1 MLGLITHH
9 GLALVF
15 ANVLTQQIGLP
26 IPALPTLL
34 VAGALVADGKFSAW
48 AVFAAAFIACGI
60 SDAFWYTA
68 GRLYGR
74 RVLKLLCHISLSPD
88 SCVRQAEYR
97 FDRWGRLTLL
107 LAKFVPGGSMIA
119 PPLAGTMRVSLW
131 TFALLDGLGAAIW
144 VGVAI
149 GSGMLLHH
157 EIDRL
162 IGRLQELG
170 AIAIGV
176 IGMLLAGY
184 IAIKWQQ
191 RRRFYSRLRMARITV
206 DELHRLMVEG
216 QRPVIVDLRT
226 SLARDQDSYSIP
238 GAVRA
243 DFAQVD
249 QWLEQ
254 VPRDREV
261 IFYCT
266 CPNEA
271 AAAQVAR
278 KLMDLGY
285 THVRPLLGGLDA
297 WIAAGYQVESGSAAS
312 PYGASLRE
320 GSPPALP
327 MTSVPRPARE
337 SVFPGVDSLHL
348 QRAAA
353 GVKRGG
359 SAAGV

>member
-1 MLGLITHH
+1 MLGLITQH
-9 GLALVF
+9 GFALIF
-15 ANVLTQQIGLP
+15 ANVLIQQIGLP

-34 VAGALVADGKFSAW
+34 VAGALVADGKLSGW

-68 GRLYGR
+68 GRLFGR

-97 FDRWGRLTLL
+97 FDRWARLSLL

-149 GSGMLLHH
+149 GLGVLLHH

-170 AIAIGV
+170 TIAIGV

-216 QRPVIVDLRT
+216 QRPIIVDLRT
-226 SLARDQDSYSIP
+226 SLAREEESHFIP
-238 GAVRA
+238 GALMA
-243 DFAQVD
+243 DLAAVD
-249 QWLEQ
+249 QWLGQ

-266 CPNEA
+266 CRNEA
-271 AAAQVAR
+271 GAAQVAR
-278 KLMDLGY
+278 QLMDLGY
-285 THVRPLLGGLDA
+285 TRVRPLLGGLDA
-297 WIAAGYQVESGSAAS
+297 WIAAGYQVASGSAAS
-312 PYGASLRE
+312 PYGKSLRE

-348 QRAAA
+348 QRTAA
-353 GVKRGG
+353 GMKRGG